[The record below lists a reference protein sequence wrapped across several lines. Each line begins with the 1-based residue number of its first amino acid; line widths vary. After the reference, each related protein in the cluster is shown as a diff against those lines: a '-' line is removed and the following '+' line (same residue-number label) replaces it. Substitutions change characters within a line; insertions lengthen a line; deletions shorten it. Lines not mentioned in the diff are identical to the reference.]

1 VYVEEE
7 ARPGL
12 TMPVVWSVLAAITL
26 VAGGLG
32 VGLAAYDS
40 ESAGVTATW
49 AAAGPVGFALC
60 GAAGAVVTHF
70 LVNRR
75 SALRV
80 VLPFGCGCVGA
91 SLFAFGSFL
100 FFAVIFPAL

>member
-1 VYVEEE
+1 MDEE

-12 TMPVVWSVLAAITL
+12 TMPVAWSVLAALAL

-32 VGLAAYDS
+32 VGVAAYDS

-49 AAAGPVGFALC
+49 VASGPVGFALC

-70 LVNRR
+70 VVNRR
-75 SALRV
+75 SALRI
-80 VLPFGCGCVGA
+80 VLPVGCGCVG
-91 SLFAFGSFL
+91 STLFALGSFL